1 MKKLDQIKLWEFC
14 PLFCMCVKYGLFT
27 LRDEHRLGAI
37 ENKVLRKKDLRGRKC
52 WEAGRD

>member
-1 MKKLDQIKLWEFC
+1 
-14 PLFCMCVKYGLFT
+14 MCVKYGLFT